1 LKRHIAILICLVAL
15 GGFLAGAQKA
25 AKKSKASPTPAT
37 MPPQSSA
44 AQNPAIPTI
53 TYDRVWEAYTP
64 QNITITVQSTGPAK
78 YLSRNPMKT
87 PEERETDP
95 DFTLEFT
102 MSAANREKLFR
113 DAKEANYFDG
123 DFAFKKHVVS
133 STGKKTL
140 TYADQARHIET
151 SYDYSENQAIGEITN
166 IFQGISNTIE
176 HGRKLQYLRRF
187 DKLGLEDELKGM
199 ESLAESNYLAELQ
212 LIAPTL
218 ENIANDPAIL
228 NIARQRA
235 RRLLARSS
243 SEQGSSQS
251 QK

>member
-1 LKRHIAILICLVAL
+1 MKPHRFFVIAAL
-15 GGFLAGAQKA
+15 LLAALLLNAQIA
-25 AKKSKASPTPAT
+25 EQTP
-37 MPPQSSA
+37 
-44 AQNPAIPTI
+44 AQNPVVPTI

-64 QNITITVQSTGPAK
+64 QEITFTTQSTGPTR
-78 YLSRNPMKT
+78 YLSRNPFKT
-87 PEERETDP
+87 PEQRDTDP

-102 MSAANREKLFR
+102 LSVATRDKLFR
-113 DAKEANYFDG
+113 LAQEADYFHG
-123 DFAFKKHVVS
+123 DFSYKKHAVS

-140 TYADQARHIET
+140 TYADQARHFET
-151 SYDYSENQAIGEITN
+151 AYDYTENKEIQEVTN

-199 ESLAESNYLAELQ
+199 ESLAQSNYLAELQ

-218 ENIANDPAIL
+218 KSIANDPAIL

-235 RRLLARSS
+235 KRLLAKIPSQ
-243 SEQGSSQS
+243 QGTS
-251 QK
+251 K

>member
-1 LKRHIAILICLVAL
+1 MRKQIAILICLAA
-15 GGFLAGAQKA
+15 LAGLPARAQKTGKRTA
-25 AKKSKASPTPAT
+25 KASPTPAT
-37 MPPQSSA
+37 NVP
-44 AQNPAIPTI
+44 QNPAVPTI
-53 TYDRVWEAYTP
+53 TYDRLWEAFTP
-64 QNITITVQSTGPAK
+64 QNVTITVESTGQTK
-78 YLSRNPMKT
+78 YVSRNPLKSQ
-87 PEERETDP
+87 EEREADP
-95 DFTLEFT
+95 DFTVEFT
-102 MSAANREKLFR
+102 MSAASRETLFR
-113 DAKEANYFDG
+113 AAKEANYFDG
-123 DFAFKKHVVS
+123 DFAFKKHPVS

-140 TYADQARHIET
+140 TYADQTRQFAT
-151 SYDYSENQAIGEITN
+151 TYDYSENKAIAEITS

-176 HGRKLQYLRRF
+176 HGRKLQFLRRF

-199 ESLAESNYLAELQ
+199 ESMAESSYLFELQ

-243 SEQGSSQS
+243 SEQSASEP

>member
-1 LKRHIAILICLVAL
+1 MKLRWSLAVCAAL
-15 GGFLAGAQKA
+15 LAVLLQAQNA
-25 AKKSKASPTPAT
+25 GPA
-37 MPPQSSA
+37 P
-44 AQNPAIPTI
+44 AQNPAVPTI

-64 QNITITVQSTGPAK
+64 QEVTFTVESTGPAR
-78 YLSRNPMKT
+78 YLSRNPFKT
-87 PEERETDP
+87 PDQRETDP

-102 MSAANREKLFR
+102 MSAATRDKIFR
-113 DAKEANYFDG
+113 DAKEANYFHG
-123 DFAFKKHVVS
+123 DFTFKKHAVS

-140 TYADQARHIET
+140 TYADQSRHFET
-151 SYDYSENQAIGEITN
+151 TYDYSENKAIEEITN

-187 DKLGLEDELKGM
+187 DRLGLEEELKGM
-199 ESLAESNYLAELQ
+199 ESLAENGYLAEVQ

-218 ENIANDPAIL
+218 ESIANDPAIL

-235 RRLLARSS
+235 RRLLAKVP
-243 SEQGSSQS
+243 SEQGTSQS

>member
-1 LKRHIAILICLVAL
+1 MKRTWFPAL
-15 GGFLAGAQKA
+15 WAAFLYAVLLQAQST
-25 AKKSKASPTPAT
+25 SK
-37 MPPQSSA
+37 
-44 AQNPAIPTI
+44 NPEHPSVPTI
-53 TYDRVWEAYTP
+53 TYDRLWEPYTP
-64 QNITITVQSTGPAK
+64 QNITITVESTGPTK
-78 YLSRNPMKT
+78 YVSRNPLKAQ
-87 PEERETDP
+87 EERETDP

-102 MSAANREKLFR
+102 MSAANRQRLFR
-113 DAKEANYFDG
+113 YAKEANYFDG
-123 DFAFKKHVVS
+123 DFTFKKHAVS

-140 TYADQARHIET
+140 TYADQARHFQT
-151 SYDYSENQAIGEITN
+151 SYDYSENKAIAEITS

-176 HGRKLQYLRRF
+176 HGRKLLYLRRF
-187 DKLGLEDELKGM
+187 DRLGLEEELKGM
-199 ESLAESNYLAELQ
+199 ESLAESNYLSELQ

-243 SEQGSSQS
+243 SEQGASEP

>member
-1 LKRHIAILICLVAL
+1 MKRVWFTAL
-15 GGFLAGAQKA
+15 CAALLGALLLQA
-25 AKKSKASPTPAT
+25 
-37 MPPQSSA
+37 QSTIK
-44 AQNPAIPTI
+44 NPEHPSVPTI
-53 TYDRVWEAYTP
+53 TYDRLWEAYTP
-64 QNITITVQSTGPAK
+64 QNITITVESTGPTK
-78 YLSRNPMKT
+78 YVSRNPLKVQD
-87 PEERETDP
+87 EREADP

-113 DAKEANYFDG
+113 YAKEANYFDG
-123 DFAFKKHVVS
+123 DFAFRKHVVS

-140 TYADQARHIET
+140 TYADQVRRFET
-151 SYDYSENQAIGEITN
+151 SYDYSENKMIAEITT

-176 HGRKLQYLRRF
+176 HGRKLQFLRRF
-187 DKLGLEDELKGM
+187 DKLGLEEELKGM
-199 ESLAESNYLAELQ
+199 ESLAESNYLFELQ

-243 SEQGSSQS
+243 SEQGPSQP
-251 QK
+251 Q

>member
-1 LKRHIAILICLVAL
+1 MKLRWSLAVCAALLAILLQAQN
-15 GGFLAGAQKA
+15 AG
-25 AKKSKASPTPAT
+25 PA
-37 MPPQSSA
+37 P
-44 AQNPAIPTI
+44 AQNPAVPTI

-64 QNITITVQSTGPAK
+64 QEVTFTVESTGPAR
-78 YLSRNPMKT
+78 YLSRNPFKT
-87 PEERETDP
+87 PDQRETDP

-102 MSAANREKLFR
+102 MSAATRDKIFR
-113 DAKEANYFDG
+113 DAKEANYFHG
-123 DFAFKKHVVS
+123 DFTFKKHAVS

-140 TYADQARHIET
+140 TYADQSRHFET
-151 SYDYSENQAIGEITN
+151 TYDYSENKAIEEITN

-187 DKLGLEDELKGM
+187 DRLGLEEELKGM
-199 ESLAESNYLAELQ
+199 ESLAENGYLAEVQ

-218 ENIANDPAIL
+218 ESIANDPAIL

-235 RRLLARSS
+235 RRLLAKVP
-243 SEQGSSQS
+243 SEQGTSQS